1 MTDLHSRARAEAD
14 RGTVWGILVDHA
26 RMSSWMSRVWRSR
39 LVTPGP
45 DDRNGVGAI
54 RTVMTVAGPAREV
67 VTAFEPPE
75 HLEYR
80 WVSDSA
86 LVRGY
91 HSSVDLTPGPGGGT
105 EINWNISFQPRL
117 RPATPLI
124 ERLARFTTERF
135 SSDLARAADKPRHRT
150 AA

>member
-1 MTDLHSRARAEAD
+1 MTELRSRAHAGAD
-14 RGTVWGILVDHA
+14 REAVWAILVDHA
-26 RMSSWMSRVWRSR
+26 RMSEWTSRVWRSR
-39 LVTPGP
+39 LVAPGP

-54 RTVMTVAGPAREV
+54 RTVVTVAGPVREV

-91 HSSVDLTPGPGGGT
+91 HASVDLTPGPHGGT
-105 EINWNISFQPRL
+105 EIDWNISFQPRL
-117 RPATPLI
+117 RLATALI
-124 ERLARFTTERF
+124 VRLARFSTERF
-135 SSDLARAADKPRHRT
+135 ASDLARAADLPRHRT
-150 AA
+150 VA